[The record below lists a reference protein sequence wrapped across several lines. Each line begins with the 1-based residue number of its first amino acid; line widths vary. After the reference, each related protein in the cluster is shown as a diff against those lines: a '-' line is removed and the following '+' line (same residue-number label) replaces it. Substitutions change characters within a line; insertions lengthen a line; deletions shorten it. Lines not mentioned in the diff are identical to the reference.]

1 MIGAALLSLLILGT
15 LGGFFF
21 GWPLAIAYRLWSGRP
36 TPSAPNE
43 GEAWTAADMLREGW
57 HRFWTGRFLPWT
69 PRRHVPWVWFDMAVI
84 GLPVAA
90 IMFLPLL
97 IGEPEKK
104 VANPPPMRLEQ
115 LQTVVLMD
123 TGVKMFFVVIA
134 TGYLVVRAKATLRD
148 FGVALPELG
157 RNSLVGIAAFVMI
170 APPVYALQAAIVWFG
185 GWQYQHPLIDMLQK
199 TPDFGLFLVLALS
212 ACVIA
217 PLSEEWFFRGVF
229 QGWLQRAFAWLGG
242 RVEKSQLPAQAPAAG
257 EVLVA
262 DGLEMPLYADLNPYA
277 VFPARLVDRPLEPA
291 VPIEAARE
299 ETFPLSVLVHWL
311 PIVISSVLFGLAHW
325 GHGPAPITL
334 TVLALG
340 LGYVYQRTHSIVPV
354 IVVHAL
360 FNSVS
365 MLLFYVIMFEAK
377 LPLR

>member
-1 MIGAALLSLLILGT
+1 
-15 LGGFFF
+15 
-21 GWPLAIAYRLWSGRP
+21 
-36 TPSAPNE
+36 
-43 GEAWTAADMLREGW
+43 
-57 HRFWTGRFLPWT
+57 
-69 PRRHVPWVWFDMAVI
+69 
-84 GLPVAA
+84 
-90 IMFLPLL
+90 
-97 IGEPEKK
+97 
-104 VANPPPMRLEQ
+104 
-115 LQTVVLMD
+115 
-123 TGVKMFFVVIA
+123 
-134 TGYLVVRAKATLRD
+134 
-148 FGVALPELG
+148 
-157 RNSLVGIAAFVMI
+157 
-170 APPVYALQAAIVWFG
+170 PPVYALQAAIVWFG
-185 GWQYQHPLIDMLQK
+185 RWQYQHPLIDMLQK

-217 PLSEEWFFRGVF
+217 PLSEEWFFRVVF
-229 QGWLQRAFAWLGG
+229 QGWLQRALAWLGG
-242 RVEKSQLPAQAPAAG
+242 RVDKSQSLPAPAPAAG

-262 DGLEMPLYADLNPYA
+262 DGLEMPFHADLNPYA
-277 VFPARLVDRPLEPA
+277 VFPARLVDAPLETA

-299 ETFPLSVLVHWL
+299 ETFPQSVLVHWL

-354 IVVHAL
+354 IVVHSL